1 MTASDKD
8 DMWKAFEKIGEA
20 MAEREKELDDMV
32 EWCDY
37 DMKLAVTR
45 WVMKHIAEHGKD
57 GGSYRYLIYERLGFG
72 PDAYAPLCSD
82 GLFISNEFD
91 AEALPN
97 ARRMLEGAFKHG
109 DDMKEYHF
117 HELKEVLNCC
127 DEPGCYEVVS
137 CGFPTEDGK
146 YRHTCY
152 EHMTKEPWEK

>member
-1 MTASDKD
+1 MNDKD
-8 DMWKAFEKIGEA
+8 DMWEAFAKIGEA
-20 MAEREKELDDMV
+20 MAERENDLDKLADT
-32 EWCDY
+32 CDY

-97 ARRMLEGAFKHG
+97 AREALASG
-109 DDMKEYHF
+109 D
-117 HELKEVLNCC
+117 HEKLKEVLNCC
-127 DEPGCYEVVS
+127 DEPGCYEVTS
-137 CGFPTEDGK
+137 CGWPTEDGK

-152 EHMTKEPWEK
+152 AHMTKEPWKK

>member
-1 MTASDKD
+1 MTDKD
-8 DMWKAFEKIGEA
+8 DMWKAFEKIGDL
-20 MAEREKELDDMV
+20 MAEREKELDDLA
-32 EWCDY
+32 ETCDY

-45 WVMKHIAEHGKD
+45 WVFKHIAAHGAES
-57 GGSYRYLIYERLGFG
+57 GSYRYLIYERLGFG

-97 ARRMLEGAFKHG
+97 ARKALASG
-109 DDMKEYHF
+109 D
-117 HELKEVLNCC
+117 HEKLKEVLSCC
-127 DEPGCYEVVS
+127 DEPGCYEVTS
-137 CGFPTEDGK
+137 CGFPTEDGG

>member
-1 MTASDKD
+1 MTDKD
-8 DMWKAFEKIGEA
+8 DMWEDFKKIGEL
-20 MAEREKELDDMV
+20 MAEREKDLDKLA
-32 EWCDY
+32 ETCDY

-97 ARRMLEGAFKHG
+97 AREALASGN
-109 DDMKEYHF
+109 
-117 HELKEVLNCC
+117 HEKLKEVLSCC
-127 DEPGCYEVVS
+127 DEPGCYEVTS
-137 CGFPTEDGK
+137 CGFPTEDGG
-146 YRHTCY
+146 YRRTCY

>member
-1 MTASDKD
+1 MTHKN
-8 DMWKAFEKIGEA
+8 DMWEAFAKIGEA
-20 MAEREKELDDMV
+20 MAERENDLDKLA
-32 EWCDY
+32 ETCDY

-91 AEALPN
+91 ADALPN
-97 ARRMLEGAFKHG
+97 AREALASGN
-109 DDMKEYHF
+109 
-117 HELKEVLNCC
+117 HEKLKEVLSCC
-127 DEPGCYEVVS
+127 DEPGCYEVTS
-137 CGFPTEDGK
+137 CGFPTEDGG
-146 YRHTCY
+146 YRRTCY

>member
-1 MTASDKD
+1 MNDKD
-8 DMWKAFEKIGEA
+8 DMWEDFKKIGDL
-20 MAEREKELDDMV
+20 MAEREKELDNLA
-32 EWCDY
+32 ETCDY

-45 WVMKHIAEHGKD
+45 WVMKHIAAHGAE
-57 GGSYRYLIYERLGFG
+57 GGSYRHLIYDRLGFG

-97 ARRMLEGAFKHG
+97 ARRMLKGAFEQG
-109 DDMKEYHF
+109 REDMREYHF
-117 HELKEVLNCC
+117 AELKEVLNCC

>member
-1 MTASDKD
+1 MNDKD
-8 DMWKAFEKIGEA
+8 DMWEDFKKIGDL
-20 MAEREKELDDMV
+20 MAERENDLDKLADT
-32 EWCDY
+32 CDY

-45 WVMKHIAEHGKD
+45 WVMKHIADHGKE

-97 ARRMLEGAFKHG
+97 ARHMLKGAFEQG
-109 DDMKEYHF
+109 REDMREYHF
-117 HELKEVLNCC
+117 AELKEVLNCC
-127 DEPGCYEVVS
+127 DEPGCYEVTS
-137 CGFPTEDGK
+137 CGWPTEDGK

-152 EHMTKEPWEK
+152 AHMTKEPWEK

>member
-1 MTASDKD
+1 MSDKD
-8 DMWKAFEKIGEA
+8 DMWEAFAKIGEL
-20 MAEREKELDDMV
+20 MAERENDLDKLA
-32 EWCDY
+32 ETCDY

-45 WVMKHIAEHGKD
+45 WVMKHIAAHGAE

-97 ARRMLEGAFKHG
+97 AREALASGN
-109 DDMKEYHF
+109 
-117 HELKEVLNCC
+117 HEKLKEVLNCC
-127 DEPGCYEVVS
+127 DEPGCYEVTS

>member
-1 MTASDKD
+1 MSDKD
-8 DMWKAFEKIGEA
+8 DMWEAFAKIGEL
-20 MAEREKELDDMV
+20 MEERENDLDKLADT
-32 EWCDY
+32 CDY

-45 WVMKHIAEHGKD
+45 WVFKHIAAHGAE
-57 GGSYRYLIYERLGFG
+57 GGSYRHLIYDRLGFG

-91 AEALPN
+91 AEVLPN
-97 ARRMLEGAFKHG
+97 AREALASGN
-109 DDMKEYHF
+109 
-117 HELKEVLNCC
+117 HEKLKEVLNCC
-127 DEPGCYEVVS
+127 DEPGCYEVTS